1 MQTSFMHPPFGFALF
16 YLRGIAPKEVKSS
29 AIYWGA
35 IPWVVLQLI
44 MVAIVIAW
52 PGLVTGLLDKGS
64 GVDPATIQIEIPKS
78 DYQRKSEEE
87 SAPPPDFGTPG
98 K

>member
-29 AIYWGA
+29 SIYWGA

-44 MVAIVIAW
+44 MVGIVIAW
-52 PGLVTGLLDKGS
+52 PQLVTAFLDKPS
-64 GVDPATIQIEIPKS
+64 DVDPSKVQIIGKGAKEPES
-78 DYQRKSEEE
+78 DDDLEKQFRK
-87 SAPPPDFGTPG
+87 
-98 K
+98 